1 MVMTIVAMKEE
12 AQEEMKEYLH
22 LFL

>member
-12 AQEEMKEYLH
+12 AQEEMKEYHH